1 MAQPR
6 DHANEIMAKILAG
19 NLSVQQSAD
28 SQFQILALKELIG
41 LLQSKVYNFFLLF
54 FICVFIGQNT
64 RTGEGRSSDPGKRTP

>member
-41 LLQSKVYNFFLLF
+41 LLQSQVFYFFLFFYLF
-54 FICVFIGQNT
+54 VFKGQNT